1 MQAIEITSKDNEKI
15 KQLKKLAMKKYRQEF
30 EEFLIENATILID
43 AIRGGFKPTSLFV
56 TQEFIDHDLDRW
68 TEIEQ
73 GSGLNKYYL
82 IDEKVNKS
90 FSQLDTPAGI
100 GAVYSKHN
108 VEEGFS
114 LPFEQN
120 GTLKG
125 SSTLQIVYL
134 NSISDPGNLGTI
146 LRSALA
152 FDLTTIVVDAECVDV
167 YNPKTIQAARD
178 TIFKLQILTDDPDR
192 TILKQIKKQMP
203 IVATAMD
210 GNDARQCVKSDA
222 FCLVLGNET
231 HGIDPEVRDLA
242 DKLIKI
248 QMSDK
253 IESLNVSVAAG
264 ILFHQIYSV
273 E

>member
-1 MQAIEITSKDNEKI
+1 
-15 KQLKKLAMKKYRQEF
+15 MKKYRDEF
-30 EEFLIENATILID
+30 GEFVVESATILLD

-68 TEIEQ
+68 AEIEKL
-73 GSGLNKYYL
+73 SGLDEYYL
-82 IDEKVNKS
+82 IDQKVNKA
-90 FSQLDTPAGI
+90 FSELDTPAGV
-100 GAVYSKHN
+100 GAVYLRIDRREPVNDDKLTPNQTSFHS
-108 VEEGFS
+108 V
-114 LPFEQN
+114 
-120 GTLKG
+120 G
-125 SSTLQIVYL
+125 SGHALVSPRIVYL

-152 FDLTTIVVDAECVDV
+152 FDLTTIVLDAECVDV

-178 TIFKLQILTDDPDR
+178 AIFKLNILQDDQDR

-203 IVATAMD
+203 VIATSLD
-210 GNDARQCVKSDA
+210 GNDTLQCVDVDI

-231 HGIDPEVRDLA
+231 HGIDPEIRDLA

-264 ILFHQIYSV
+264 ILFYQFYTK
-273 E
+273 

>member
-1 MQAIEITSKDNEKI
+1 MKAIEITSKDNEKI

-30 EEFLIENATILID
+30 GQFLIENATILLD

-68 TEIEQ
+68 AEIEQ
-73 GSGLNKYYL
+73 ECGLDEYYL

-100 GAVYSKHN
+100 GVVFGNDRREPVNLNDK
-108 VEEGFS
+108 
-114 LPFEQN
+114 L
-120 GTLKG
+120 TLVDP
-125 SSTLQIVYL
+125 TRIIYL

-152 FDLTTIVVDAECVDV
+152 FDLTTIVLDAGCVDV

-178 TIFKLQILTDDPDR
+178 AIFKLQILTDDPER
-192 TILKQIKKQMP
+192 TILRQIKKQMP
-203 IVATAMD
+203 IVATALD
-210 GNDARQCVKSDA
+210 GHDIQGKDAREGVKSDL

-231 HGIDPEVRDLA
+231 HGIDSEVRDLA

-248 QMSDK
+248 KTSDK
-253 IESLNVSVAAG
+253 IESLNVAVVAG
-264 ILFHQIYSV
+264 ILFHQIYN
-273 E
+273 